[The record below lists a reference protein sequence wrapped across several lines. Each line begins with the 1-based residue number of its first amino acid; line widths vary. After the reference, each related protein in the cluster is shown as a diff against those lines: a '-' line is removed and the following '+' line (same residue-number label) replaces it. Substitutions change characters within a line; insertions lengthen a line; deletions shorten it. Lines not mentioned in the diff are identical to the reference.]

1 MNLFHET
8 TRCVKFIAWQPELLL
23 LIINPYQGE
32 TGVARV
38 ITKFIHRSSKRKDG
52 PFIKIDCSSIPE
64 NLLESELFGYEKVRL
79 LGNKLG

>member
-8 TRCVKFIAWQPELLL
+8 TRCVRIYNLAARVAVVDSTI
-23 LIINPYQGE
+23 LIQGE
-32 TGVARV
+32 TGVGKEV

-64 NLLESELFGYEKVRL
+64 NL
-79 LGNKLG
+79 